1 MTQKFLFA
9 LVFLFTVVVSNVN
22 AQQTAKMSP
31 AGTGFLEYLPQDYKS
46 NSNKYPIVISLHG
59 IKEKGNTLT
68 EVNKVA
74 NVGMPKYVKYGAQY
88 PFILISPQLKTTMGR
103 WTGNYVMEVINY
115 VKTYLRVDP
124 NRIYLTGLSLGGG
137 GVWSVATANPNVFAA
152 ILPICSGYNITS
164 GASAIAN
171 SDLPTWG
178 FHGDADNV
186 VGESV
191 TINMINAINTYK
203 PNPLAKVTI
212 FPGMGHVIWDKVY
225 KETGALNWMLGFT
238 NGSSSGS
245 TDNTTTNTAPVASAG
260 SDKTLTLPT
269 SATSI
274 AGNGSDSD
282 GTVASY
288 TWTKKSGSTVTLTGT
303 SSKTLQAS
311 NMVAGT
317 YVFTLTV
324 KDDKGATDT
333 DDVSVIVKSSTTTNT
348 LPTVSAG
355 SDKTLTLPTNS
366 ITLYGNA
373 SDADGSIASY
383 VWTKRSGSTATLS
396 NASTKDLKLSN
407 LVAGSYVFR
416 LTVKDD
422 KGGTK
427 YDDVM
432 VTVKSSTTTT
442 TSGSNVPPT
451 VSAGVDKLV
460 ILPTTSATLY
470 GSASDSDG
478 SVVSFS
484 WTKVS
489 GGSASL
495 SGATTKTLKLSGLA
509 AGTYT
514 FRFSAKDSKGAISS
528 DDVTVVVNKPPTAS
542 AGSDKT
548 VSLPLSSLALVGSG
562 TDSDGSIVS
571 YLWSKSSGPS
581 LKLTNNTSA
590 TATISGLVEGTYV
603 MKLQVKD
610 NKGTS
615 GFDYVKIVVKGAT
628 ASIYQLDEND
638 MTELAML

>member
-9 LVFLFTVVVSNVN
+9 LVISFTIVVSNVY

-46 NSNKYPIVISLHG
+46 NSNRYPIVISLHG

-68 EVNKVA
+68 DVNRVA

-152 ILPICSGYNITS
+152 IVPVCSGYNVVS
-164 GASAIAN
+164 GASAIGNA
-171 SDLPTWG
+171 DLPTWG

-191 TINMINAINTYK
+191 TINMINAINSYK

-212 FPGMGHVIWDKVY
+212 FPGMGHNVWDKVY
-225 KETGALNWMLGFT
+225 KETNALNWMLGFT
-238 NGSSSGS
+238 NGSSSGTTES
-245 TDNTTTNTAPVASAG
+245 TTNAAPVANAG
-260 SDKTLTLPT
+260 ADKTLTLP
-269 SATSI
+269 SNSTSI
-274 AGNGSDSD
+274 YGNGTDND

-288 TWTKKSGSTVTLTGT
+288 TWTKKSGGAVTLSGT
-303 SSKTLQAS
+303 STKTLKTT

-324 KDDKGATDT
+324 KDDKGSSDT
-333 DDVSVIVKSSTTTNT
+333 DDVNVVVKSSSTTNAV
-348 LPTVSAG
+348 PTVSVG
-355 SDKTLTLPTNS
+355 SDKSITLPVNT
-366 ITLYGNA
+366 ITLYGTA
-373 SDADGSIASY
+373 SDSDGSIASY
-383 VWTKRSGSTATLS
+383 AWTKRSGSTATLTG
-396 NASTKDLKLSN
+396 AATKDLKLSN

-422 KGGTK
+422 KGATK

-432 VTVKSSTTTT
+432 VTVKSSTNTT
-442 TSGSNVPPT
+442 TSTGNVAPT

-460 ILPTTSATLY
+460 ILPTSSATVY

-478 SVVSFS
+478 SIVSYS
-484 WTKVS
+484 WTKIA
-489 GGSASL
+489 GGSASM
-495 SGATTKTLKLSGLA
+495 SGTTTKTLKLSGLA
-509 AGTYT
+509 AGSYT
-514 FRFSAKDSKGAISS
+514 FRFTAKDSKGAVSS
-528 DDVTVVVNKPPTAS
+528 DDVNVVVNKPPTAN
-542 AGSDKT
+542 AGADKT
-548 VSLPLSSLALVGSG
+548 VTLPLSSLALTGSG
-562 TDSDGSIVS
+562 SDSDGSIVS
-571 YLWSKSSGPS
+571 YLWSKTSGPTA
-581 LKLTNNTSA
+581 KLANNRSA
-590 TATISGLVEGTYV
+590 TATLSGLVSGTYV

-610 NKGTS
+610 NRGTS
-615 GFDYVKIVVKGAT
+615 GYDYIKIVVKNAT
-628 ASIYQLDEND
+628 ASIQYLNE
-638 MTELAML
+638 E